1 MQAEHSFF
9 VPAFLAELVTHF
21 VAESRIKPDQLQRG
35 IRLLRNMHRQVTYRS
50 VEVPYDDLA
59 VPFLYKYFGS
69 NFASTTMALRHFE
82 VASNVSA
89 QATICDIGCGSGSS
103 TAAFLLY
110 LDASVKIK
118 TRVSVIMYD
127 RSLTQCNY
135 ARRVL
140 EALVPVCKHLQI
152 QSTVVM
158 HDLRTA
164 VPSVFDCAVGSFW
177 LLGAFVFNELGL
189 SVGRRLIRSAT
200 DIISGSVANSGLMIV
215 ENRISLLER
224 LMECETDV
232 AKAEPLFCD
241 REYVVQGLEK
251 LRRWSGV
258 ESPKTKVKAHG
269 ILFRRRVEAPLRLQ
283 TSLGV

>member
-1 MQAEHSFF
+1 MQTVHSFF
-9 VPAFLAELVTHF
+9 VPAFLAELVAHF

-50 VEVPYDDLA
+50 VHVPYDDLA

-69 NFASTTMALRHFE
+69 NFASTTLALRYFG
-82 VASNVSA
+82 VASQVSA
-89 QATICDIGCGSGSS
+89 HTTICDIGCGSGSS

-110 LDASVKIK
+110 LDGTVKVE
-118 TRVSVIMYD
+118 TRVNVIMYD
-127 RSLTQCNY
+127 RSLAQCNY

-164 VPSVFDCAVGSFW
+164 VPSVFDDTIGSFW

-189 SVGRRLIRSAT
+189 SVGRRLIRAAT
-200 DIISGSVANSGLMIV
+200 DIISGPGSNTGLLIV
-215 ENRISLLER
+215 EDRISLLQR

-232 AKAEPLFCD
+232 ARAEPLLSNT
-241 REYVVQGLEK
+241 EYVVRGLER
-251 LRRWSGV
+251 LRRSSDV
-258 ESPKTKVKAHG
+258 ESPKTKVTSHG
-269 ILFRRRVEAPLRLQ
+269 ILFRRHVEAPLRLQ